1 MARED
6 TSWDITPKDMK
17 KAITQEKYQDDCLA
31 CKVTGT
37 DTLDPPAGRDA
48 QETKRGSLAF
58 IGLGVYSY
66 ISGMNNLTKQEKVIL
81 KSKSPYRMGSRRLG
95 VATISATL
103 VGMGVWRALH

>member
-17 KAITQEKYQDDCLA
+17 KAIAQEKYQDDCLA
-31 CKVTGT
+31 CKVT
-37 DTLDPPAGRDA
+37 
-48 QETKRGSLAF
+48 GSLAF

-95 VATISATL
+95 IATISATL
-103 VGMGVWRALH
+103 VGMGIWRALH